1 MLSLPP
7 AVRIFVY
14 REPTDLRRSFD
25 SLAGLVSE
33 VLRQDPFS
41 GHLFAFFNRKRD
53 KLKLLVWERGGF
65 WLLYKRLEEGT
76 FAPLASDEIGAHE
89 LVCLLEGLEVVRARV
104 RYERPRRGAPV
115 PPPAA
120 C

>member
-7 AVRIFVY
+7 AVRIFVH

-25 SLAGLVSE
+25 SLAAVVTD

-41 GHLFAFFNRKRD
+41 GHLFAFFNRRRD

-76 FAPLASDEIGAHE
+76 FAPVERQEMSPRDLY
-89 LVCLLEGLEVVRARV
+89 LLLEGIDVVRQRV
-104 RYERPRRGAPV
+104 RYERPV
-115 PPPAA
+115 S
-120 C
+120 